1 MITLNLNGAEVFQKS
16 SKLQRTN
23 NANAEENSC
32 FVNILF
38 TQLDS

>member
-1 MITLNLNGAEVFQKS
+1 MITLNLNGAEVFQKF

-23 NANAEENSC
+23 TTNAEENSC

-38 TQLDS
+38 TQLDP